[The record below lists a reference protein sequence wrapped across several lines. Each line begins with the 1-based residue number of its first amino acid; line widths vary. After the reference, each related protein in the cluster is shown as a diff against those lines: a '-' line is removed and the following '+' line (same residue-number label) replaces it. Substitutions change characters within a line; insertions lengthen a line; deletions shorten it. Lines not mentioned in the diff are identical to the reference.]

1 MQNIII
7 RALKRADWRG
17 SAAQR
22 HKTDKGEMNMKC
34 VFVGKEVVSDSLK
47 ARAEKKLSK
56 LDRYFNKEAEAIIR
70 FRQQRGGRNIAEIT
84 VSVDGLILR
93 AEENSNDMYLSVDRA
108 VDKLESQ
115 IRRYRTKMGKQL
127 REAKPEASEVVEPV
141 YEEASFDVVRVK
153 KFSVKPMDVDD
164 AITQMELLGHNFF
177 LFMNSEND
185 TMNVLYRRNDGSY
198 GLLVPEE

>member
-1 MQNIII
+1 
-7 RALKRADWRG
+7 
-17 SAAQR
+17 
-22 HKTDKGEMNMKC
+22 MNC
-34 VFVGKEVVSDSLK
+34 NFVGKEVVSDSLK

-56 LDRYFNKEAEAIIR
+56 LDRYFNKPADAIIR

-115 IRRYRTKMGKQL
+115 IRRYRTKMEKHL
-127 REAKPEASEVVEPV
+127 RDPKPEAPEEKVEPV
-141 YEEASFDVVRVK
+141 YEEASYDVVRK

-177 LFMNSEND
+177 LFLNAETESMC
-185 TMNVLYRRNDGSY
+185 VLYRRNDGSY
-198 GLLVPEE
+198 GLLVPEN

>member
-1 MQNIII
+1 MY
-7 RALKRADWRG
+7 
-17 SAAQR
+17 
-22 HKTDKGEMNMKC
+22 
-34 VFVGKEVVSDSLK
+34 VGKEVVSDSLK
-47 ARAEKKLSK
+47 ARAEKKLNK
-56 LDRYFNKEAEAIIR
+56 LDKYFNKEPESLIR

-115 IRRYRTKMGKQL
+115 IRRYRTKMGK
-127 REAKPEASEVVEPV
+127 RVRDAKAEAPEEVVEPV
-141 YEEASFDVVRVK
+141 YEEASYDVVRVK

-177 LFMNSEND
+177 LFLNAETN
-185 TMNVLYRRNDGSY
+185 TMNVLYRRNDGAY
-198 GLLVPEE
+198 GLLQPE

>member
-1 MQNIII
+1 
-7 RALKRADWRG
+7 
-17 SAAQR
+17 
-22 HKTDKGEMNMKC
+22 MK
-34 VFVGKEVVSDSLK
+34 FVYSGKDMVSDSLK
-47 ARAEKKLSK
+47 DRTEKKLSK
-56 LDRYFNKEAEAIIR
+56 LERYFSQEPEAIIR
-70 FRQQRGGRNIAEIT
+70 FKQQRGGRNIAEVT
-84 VSVDGLILR
+84 MSVNGLILR
-93 AEENSNDMYLSVDRA
+93 AEENSNDMYLSLDRA

-141 YEEASFDVVRVK
+141 YEEANFDVVRVK
-153 KFSVKPMDVDD
+153 KFAVKPMEVED